1 MVTTASASS
10 AAKKNIWILDP
21 WAGFY
26 VRHRSSSPSVRAG
39 RPAAGRLPK
48 ISVWPAVRNA
58 TQKLDTKSKN
68 SMDVRTQKWEHY
80 GAHIDLGDTT

>member
-26 VRHRSSSPSVRAG
+26 VRHHRRPSVRPSV
-39 RPAAGRLPK
+39 PAPGRLPK

>member
-1 MVTTASASS
+1 MVTTASS
-10 AAKKNIWILDP
+10 AAEKNVWIPGLDFMSDII
-21 WAGFY
+21 A
-26 VRHRSSSPSVRAG
+26 VRPC
-39 RPAAGRLPK
+39 RPAGRLPK